1 LITLACSLG
10 SGIAGALIV
19 VIYNARSER
28 RRGRVDYLR
37 SEIHELYGPLK
48 FLVASNQNIYR
59 HVSKLETAGLQEY
72 GGENWNKYARDHT
85 EKGIDATISV
95 ENLYFELTRANV
107 KRMIKILSANYA
119 LIDDNDAEIFEE
131 LIIHFLRSETEY
143 DANRHVRLPLEVYTK
158 LGDVFSLPPRFTE
171 LVNRRCQEKKASLA
185 RLLGA

>member
-1 LITLACSLG
+1 MSEREYSMKTRHMVLMVIVASIVLASQTFANGARDTVDAGAGHPLRAGTKDESPPSEFRPPLLITLACSLG

-19 VIYNARSER
+19 AFYNARSEG

-59 HVSKLETAGLQEY
+59 HVSKLEAAGLQEY

-95 ENLYFELTRANV
+95 ENLYFDLTRANV
-107 KRMIKILSANYA
+107 KCIIEILSAN
-119 LIDDNDAEIFEE
+119 
-131 LIIHFLRSETEY
+131 
-143 DANRHVRLPLEVYTK
+143 
-158 LGDVFSLPPRFTE
+158 
-171 LVNRRCQEKKASLA
+171 
-185 RLLGA
+185 